1 MPRNRF
7 LPPAGPLGVVVICA
21 LLVACGEGGAPE
33 KPKAT
38 GNHVWRGQTDAY
50 YQAKDVAKGAS
61 AQLEAQEAAIERARR
76 GD

>member
-1 MPRNRF
+1 
-7 LPPAGPLGVVVICA
+7 
-21 LLVACGEGGAPE
+21 LVACGEGGAPE